1 MSISALLK
9 DPEAMEKDLQA
20 FAASKERF
28 EGGMSGL
35 AYGNGLMTAVIVGPE
50 PVAQTEWLPLL
61 LESPDATLDDDDA
74 RLLTRMLLLEY
85 GNIIKSLRSRS
96 KPYKP
101 FFWKDDEG
109 RLITSDWAEGFFA
122 GTRLRKDAW
131 EQLRKDEAQGF
142 FGMLAA
148 LLQDEKIDAKMVE
161 IGVDPKAI
169 FEDALEAIP
178 DWVQVFYGIREERL
192 GVYQCLDGKV
202 GRNDP
207 CPCGSGKKYKKC
219 CLN

>member
-9 DPEAMEKDLQA
+9 DPEALEKDLQD
-20 FAASKERF
+20 FASSKEAF
-28 EGGMSGL
+28 EGGMAGL

-50 PVAQTEWLPLL
+50 PVQQTEWLPLL
-61 LESPDATLDDDDA
+61 LNSSDAPLDGDDA
-74 RLLTRMLLLEY
+74 RLLAGMLLLDY
-85 GNIIKSLRSRS
+85 GNIIKSLRSHS

-101 FFWKDDEG
+101 CFWKSDDG
-109 RLITSDWAEGFFA
+109 RLVTSDWAEGFFA
-122 GTRLRKDAW
+122 GMRLRRDAW

-161 IGVDPKAI
+161 IGVDPKEI

-178 DWVQVFYGIREERL
+178 DWVQTLYHIREENLSSYRR
-192 GVYQCLDGKV
+192 LDGKV